1 MDKINYTVRELFTEL
16 GGVTAVSKLLNIS
29 VHRVG
34 MWQTRE
40 KIQDGY
46 LEVLQLK
53 RPNVFK
59 KLAKARP

>member
-1 MDKINYTVRELFTEL
+1 MEKTNYTVKELFKEL
-16 GGVTAVSKLLNIS
+16 GGVTAVSEILNVS

-34 MWQTRE
+34 MWQTRD

-53 RPNVFK
+53 RPHVFK
-59 KLAKARP
+59 KLAKAQS